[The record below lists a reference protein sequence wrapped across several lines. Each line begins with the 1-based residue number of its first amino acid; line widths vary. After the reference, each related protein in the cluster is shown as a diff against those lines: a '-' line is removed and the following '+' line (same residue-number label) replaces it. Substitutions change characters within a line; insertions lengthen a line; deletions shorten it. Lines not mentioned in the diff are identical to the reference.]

1 MSEISESL
9 GTARGW
15 LNAATY
21 AKNVLRK
28 AKLLQASYAYCLQ
41 VLMEY
46 PCKLNLE
53 VEESEI
59 RYKAYS
65 ILATSKSHEE
75 IAPWAWDC
83 ICVIEDTLK
92 PCYIEDKTIASA
104 LLDVGKVLLVQN
116 DLLPKLI
123 RYCGA
128 MVKISDG
135 TYFDKVKKSLDV

>member
-53 VEESEI
+53 AEEFEI
-59 RYKAYS
+59 RHNVYS
-65 ILATSKSHEE
+65 ILVTSGSYKE

-116 DLLPKLI
+116 DLLPKLT